1 MRRERRGGVLMGF
14 RDERFGLLL
23 IGCSLLVIAVICG
36 MQVAS
41 QLNTRR
47 ERIRAEGV
55 SLARV
60 LSTIPY
66 EQLVPRPGRQG
77 PLDVVKSSVSNADFA
92 YGAIVAVDGRPL
104 AQVTAPGVILPVA
117 PLPQEP
123 AGWNG
128 ERLIERS
135 PHGRRVREFIAPVVE
150 AGQHVA
156 HVRVGFFEPG
166 LGIFLEQAS
175 FLGMLA
181 LPIFLLTPLA
191 YFLIRRGVR
200 PLAAACAAL
209 NEIVKSR
216 SLETVQIDATGEVG
230 EFIRG
235 FNQFMELARARV
247 RELEGEK
254 RDIVAS
260 SKIVAYQKGR
270 IQTVLECLPDATLV
284 LDETGTAVF
293 ANGKLESIL
302 GVPLESALGHRPED
316 WCEDP
321 RIRSLLETC
330 RGRNLQRSISD
341 EIEISA
347 GGSDPKTIA
356 ITTHPLIGCEG
367 SRGFSGT
374 LVVARDVTNDAI
386 ARRAQDE
393 FMIHMS
399 HELKGPLNVM
409 AMYGETLLGEE
420 GADESFRV
428 EASNV
433 IRDEVERLATLI
445 STLLSIARIEAG
457 AVTVQRQRVRLQD
470 FLADVVDAVSRSGRH
485 AGLRFAIDVPA
496 DADPI
501 FVEKEL
507 FRVAVNNLLT
517 NAIKYNRADGEVT
530 VSVEESAHRVSIR
543 VRDTGLGIREE
554 DLPHVFEKF
563 YRSDDNEIQKLAG
576 HGLGL
581 SLTREI
587 VELHGGSI
595 EVQTEPGVGSEFS
608 IVLRRRARDAE
619 EDPEA

>member
-1 MRRERRGGVLMGF
+1 
-14 RDERFGLLL
+14 
-23 IGCSLLVIAVICG
+23 VIAVICG
-36 MQVAS
+36 LQIAS
-41 QLNTRR
+41 QLKARR
-47 ERIRAEGV
+47 EQIRAEGV

-66 EQLVPRPGRQG
+66 EQLVPGPGRQG
-77 PLDVVKSSVSNADFA
+77 PLDVLKTSISNPDFA
-92 YGAIVAVDGRPL
+92 YGAIVTVEGRPL
-104 AQVTAPGVILPVA
+104 AQVTAPGVILPAA

-123 AGWNG
+123 AAWNG
-128 ERLIERS
+128 QRLIDPA
-135 PHGRRVREFIAPVVE
+135 PHGRRVREFIAPVLE

-166 LGIFLEQAS
+166 FGIFLEQAS

-200 PLAAACAAL
+200 PLAAACEEL
-209 NEIVKSR
+209 NQNLQNR
-216 SLETVQIDATGEVG
+216 SLETVQIEASGEVG
-230 EFIRG
+230 EFIRS
-235 FNQFMELARARV
+235 FNHFMELARARV
-247 RELEGEK
+247 RELELEK
-254 RDIVAS
+254 RNIVAS

-270 IQTVLECLPDATLV
+270 IETVLESFPDATLV

-293 ANGKLESIL
+293 ANAKLESLL
-302 GVPLESALGHRPED
+302 GVPPESALGRNLGD
-316 WCEDP
+316 WCEEP
-321 RIRSLLETC
+321 RIRRILEAC
-330 RGRNLQRSISD
+330 HGRNGQRSIGD
-341 EIEISA
+341 EIELSA
-347 GGSDPKTIA
+347 DGSAPKTILL
-356 ITTHPLIGCEG
+356 TTHPLTGLEG
-367 SRGFSGT
+367 SGGFTGT
-374 LVVARDVTNDAI
+374 LVVARDVTTEAI

-393 FMIHMS
+393 FITHVS
-399 HELKGPLNVM
+399 HELKNPLNVM
-409 AMYGETLLGEE
+409 AMYGETLLGEQ
-420 GADESFRV
+420 GASESFRV

-433 IRDEVERLATLI
+433 IQDEVERLATLI

-470 FLADVVDAVSRSGRH
+470 FIADVVDAVSRSGRK

-496 DADPI
+496 DARPI

-517 NAIKYNRADGEVT
+517 NAIKYNREEGEVA
-530 VSVEESAHRVSIR
+530 VSVEESSDRVSIR

-554 DLPHVFEKF
+554 DLPHIFEKF

-595 EVQTEPGVGSEFS
+595 EVQTEPGAGSEFS
-608 IVLRRRARDAE
+608 IVLRRRSRDSE
-619 EDPEA
+619 EDPER

>member
-1 MRRERRGGVLMGF
+1 MGL

-23 IGCSLLVIAVICG
+23 IACSLLVIAVICG

-41 QLNTRR
+41 QMNTRR
-47 ERIRAEGV
+47 ERIRAEGL

-66 EQLVPRPGRQG
+66 EQLVPGPGRQG
-77 PLDVVKSSVSNADFA
+77 PLDVVRTSSGNTDFA
-92 YGAIVAVDGRPL
+92 YGAIVTLEGRPL
-104 AQVTAPGVILPVA
+104 AEVTAPGVIVPVA
-117 PLPQEP
+117 SLPREP
-123 AGWNG
+123 ARWNG
-128 ERLIERS
+128 ERLIELS
-135 PHGRRVREFIAPVVE
+135 PHGRSVREFMAPVLE

-209 NEIVKSR
+209 NEIVRSR
-216 SLETVQIDATGEVG
+216 SLETVHIDATGEVG
-230 EFIRG
+230 EFIRR
-235 FNQFMELARARV
+235 FNQFMELAGERV
-247 RELEGEK
+247 RELEAEK
-254 RDIVAS
+254 NDIVAS

-284 LDETGTAVF
+284 LDETGSVVF

-302 GVPLESALGHRPED
+302 GVSLENALGHGPDE

-321 RIRSLLETC
+321 RIRSLLEAC
-330 RGRNLQRSISD
+330 RGRDVQRSISE
-341 EIEISA
+341 EIEVSS
-347 GGSDPKTIA
+347 GGSDPKTITL
-356 ITTHPLIGCEG
+356 TTHPLIGREG
-367 SRGFSGT
+367 SAGFSGT

-393 FMIHMS
+393 FMMHMS

-420 GADESFRV
+420 GASESFRV

-433 IRDEVERLATLI
+433 ICDEVERLATLI

-457 AVTVQRQRVRLQD
+457 AVSVQRQRVRLQD
-470 FLADVVDAVSRSGRH
+470 FLTDVVDAVSRSGRH
-485 AGLRFAIDVPA
+485 TGLRFAVDVPT
-496 DADPI
+496 DAGPI

-517 NAIKYNRADGEVT
+517 NAIKYNREDGEVT
-530 VSVEESAHRVSIR
+530 VSVEEDARRVSIR
-543 VRDTGLGIREE
+543 VRDAGLGILEE
-554 DLPHVFEKF
+554 DLPHIFEKF

-608 IVLRRRARDAE
+608 IVLRRRSREPE
-619 EDPEA
+619 EDSEG